1 MAGILDKIN
10 SRTQLVGQNRL
21 ELLTFRL
28 NGRQMFAINV
38 FKVQEVLSLPHLT
51 IVPNSHPSIIGVAH
65 IRGQSIPI
73 IDLSIA
79 LGRKPTKD
87 LENANLIVT
96 EYNLSVQAFVV
107 SKVENIVNLYWE
119 DIQPPPP
126 TSGRNHYLTAITQLD
141 KEIIEIIDVER
152 ILAEIVPFQTEISAD
167 ILDED
172 LIEKAQGMD
181 ILVVDD
187 SLTALRQVKATLSGL
202 GLNIITESDGKSG
215 LNRLKIMVEETPEG
229 ERLSD
234 NLLMVITDAEMPEMD
249 GYSLTTEIREDPN
262 MSDLFVMLHTSL
274 SGNFNKQMVKKV
286 GCDDFL
292 SKFQPDDLTIKV
304 QNRIREV
311 IALRS

>member
-65 IRGQSIPI
+65 IRGHSIPI

-119 DIQPPPP
+119 DIQPPPA
-126 TSGRNHYLTAITQLD
+126 TSGRSHYLTAITQLD
-141 KEIIEIIDVER
+141 NEIIEIIDVER

-167 ILDED
+167 ILDEE
-172 LIEKAQGMD
+172 LIAHAQGMD

-187 SLTALRQVKATLSGL
+187 SLTALRQVKSTLGGL

-215 LNRLKIMVEETPEG
+215 LNRLKAMVQETPEG

-274 SGNFNKQMVKKV
+274 SGNFNKQMVEKV

-304 QNRIREV
+304 QDRIREV

>member
-1 MAGILDKIN
+1 MSGILDKIN

-38 FKVQEVLSLPHLT
+38 FKVQEVLSLPPLT
-51 IVPNSHPSIIGVAH
+51 IVPNSHSSIIGVAH
-65 IRGQSIPI
+65 IRGQSIPV

-96 EYNLSVQAFVV
+96 EYNLSIQAFVV

-119 DIQPPPP
+119 DIQPPPA
-126 TSGRNHYLTAITQLD
+126 TSGKNHYLTAITQLEND
-141 KEIIEIIDVER
+141 IIEIIDVER
-152 ILAEIVPFQTEISAD
+152 ILAEIVPFQTEVSAD
-167 ILDED
+167 ILDSE
-172 LIEKAQGMD
+172 LIDYAQGMD

-187 SLTALRQVKATLSGL
+187 SITALRQVKATLGSL

-215 LNRLKIMVEETPEG
+215 LNRLKTMVEETPEG

-304 QNRIREV
+304 QDRIRDV